1 MRRARF
7 HAIMLSLLV
16 VLVPIGVTFGQ
27 ETPLGVTVK
36 MQSKFETVVPST
48 PFNLLMQVFELG
60 PGAAA
65 PVHIHSSAAY
75 LMILEGELTNIRI
88 VDGQRAEPEVY
99 GAGSTLV
106 EPAWGIIHEV
116 ANLGSARARFLSPRM
131 QPKDTPVTMAVPL
144 ESSWPGAP
152 PQRPMYRASVEV
164 VNMSGPVDL
173 YETWTDWSTGAQ
185 SAAHFHPGLE
195 LGIVIEGE
203 LVLTNGAGT
212 ITVRAGDSFVNG
224 VGEIHTIANTATEK
238 ASLLTT
244 YLIASERPLTFAA
257 E

>member
-1 MRRARF
+1 MQRGRLL
-7 HAIMLSLLV
+7 AILVSLLV
-16 VLVPIGVTFGQ
+16 LLLPLGVAFGQ
-27 ETPLGVTVK
+27 ETSTGVTVV
-36 MQSKFETVVPST
+36 MQSKFEAVAPST
-48 PFNLLMQVFELG
+48 PFDLLMQVFELE

-88 VDGQRAEPEVY
+88 IDGQRAEPETFR
-99 GAGSTLV
+99 AGDTLV

-116 ANLGSARARFLSPRM
+116 ANLGASRARFLSPRM
-131 QPKDTPVTMAVPL
+131 QPKDAPVTIAAPVD
-144 ESSWPGAP
+144 SSWPGAP
-152 PQRPMYRASVEV
+152 PQRAIYRASTEV
-164 VNMSGPVDL
+164 VNISGPVDL
-173 YETWTDWSTGAQ
+173 HEVWTVWSPGAR
-185 SAAHFHPGLE
+185 STAHFHPGME

-203 LVLTNGAGT
+203 LTLTNSAGST
-212 ITVRAGDSFVNG
+212 TVRAGESFVNG
-224 VGEIHTIANTATEK
+224 VGEIHTIANTATES

>member
-1 MRRARF
+1 MQPGR
-7 HAIMLSLLV
+7 LLA
-16 VLVPIGVTFGQ
+16 VLLTLLGFWVPVGPAFGEETRPGVTL
-27 ETPLGVTVK
+27 E
-36 MQSKFETVVPST
+36 MQSKFETVAPST
-48 PFNLLMQVFELG
+48 PFNLLMQVFELE

-75 LMILEGELTNIRI
+75 LLILQGELTNIRI
-88 VDGQRAEPEVY
+88 VDGQRAEPEIY
-99 GAGSTLV
+99 GAGDTLV

-116 ANLGSARARFLSPRM
+116 ANLGVARARFLSPRM
-131 QPKDTPVTMAVPL
+131 QPKDAPVTIAVPV

-152 PQRPMYRASVEV
+152 PQRPIYRASAEV
-164 VNMSGPVDL
+164 VNISGPVDL
-173 YETWTDWSTGAQ
+173 YENWTVWSPGAQ
-185 SAAHFHPGLE
+185 SAAHFHPGVE

-203 LVLTNGAGT
+203 LTLTNGAGT
-212 ITVRAGDSFVNG
+212 TTVRAGDSFVNG
-224 VGEIHTIANTATEK
+224 LGEIHTISNTATER